1 MARIST
7 ANYFARNLASLQLRQ
22 SNLDRAQMELS
33 SGKQVILPSDDPTG
47 SNSMIRLRKEL
58 EVSDRY
64 LVAQEAAE
72 RFNLTSE
79 SSVQSMEEVMFRV
92 EQLMLQSINGT
103 MDVNSLDAI
112 AEELQQ
118 RFDQFYAL
126 SNTQN
131 ANGDYLFS
139 GYQTSTQ
146 TYEKD
151 DFGYAQYQGDDG
163 QREVLIAAGFTV
175 KVGDPASLFLEN
187 VPSETASY
195 VPTADAGNISYSE
208 ISMGFVTHPDEYDN
222 TTQNDP
228 YTVNFIAGAAA
239 GLVRVEVLDSG
250 GVAVPLEPNK
260 ASFLDITPGDAV
272 QFNGIEF
279 STQDNPPPVAGDSF
293 QLDASSETSIM
304 WTLQRT
310 IDAMKLVSSNYTAS
324 SDDANTSTATLTGGN
339 IVTPDG
345 THEIDDFTVNILAGG
360 LYEVYNSAGDL
371 VEGPRDYTSDNK
383 IIFEGVELDV
393 GGTPVAGDVF
403 HIDRPD
409 SELRSDLIADLL
421 TEFQSGA
428 TTVGNTRSEMG
439 ARLNSIE
446 TEMLAQYRFNEV
458 TTSTLANIEE
468 IDIYEAI
475 TNLEMAQTGLQASQ
489 QTFGTVQKLSLF
501 DYI

>member
-1 MARIST
+1 MRIGT
-7 ANYFARNLASLQLRQ
+7 ANYYARNLANLQTRQ
-22 SNLDRAQMELS
+22 SDLDRAQMELS
-33 SGKQVILPSDDPTG
+33 TGKQIILPSDDPTG
-47 SNSMIRLRKEL
+47 ANSMIRLRKEL
-58 EVSDRY
+58 EVSNRY
-64 LVAQEAAE
+64 LDSQIAAE

-79 SSVQSMEEVMFRV
+79 STVQSMTDVIFRAEE
-92 EQLMLQSINGT
+92 LMLQSINGT
-103 MDVNSLDAI
+103 MDENSLAAI
-112 AEELQQ
+112 AGELQQ
-118 RFDQFYAL
+118 RLDQFYAL
-126 SNTQN
+126 SNTQD

-146 TYEKD
+146 TYEID
-151 DFGYAQYQGDDG
+151 DFGYAQYQGDSG

-187 VPSETASY
+187 VPSASASY
-195 VPTADAGNISYSE
+195 IPTANAANVSYSE
-208 ISMGFVTHPDEYDN
+208 ISMGFATQSAEYNN

-250 GVAVPLEPNK
+250 GVAVPIEPNK
-260 ASFLDITPGDAV
+260 ASFIDIAPGDAV

-304 WTLQRT
+304 WTLQRA
-310 IDAMKLVSSNYTAS
+310 IDAMQLVSSNYTAS
-324 SDDANTSTATLTGGN
+324 SDDANVSTATLTGGN
-339 IVTPDG
+339 IVNPEG

-360 LYEVYNSAGDL
+360 LFEVYNSAGDL
-371 VEGPRDYTSDNK
+371 VEGPSDYTADNQIK
-383 IIFEGVELDV
+383 FDGVELDV

-409 SELRSDLIADLL
+409 SELRSDLIGDLL
-421 TEFQSGA
+421 TELKSGS
-428 TTVGNTRSEMG
+428 TTVDNARSSMG
-439 ARLNSIE
+439 ARLNAIE
-446 TEMLAQYRFNEV
+446 VEMLAQYRFQEV
-458 TTSTLANIEE
+458 TTSTLASIEE